1 MPHNLT
7 AVLALIK
14 VLLRHGRRFAQAI
27 TNAAYVAEP
36 RFATLASVCG
46 TYDVTVIG
54 ARIQRGILRLLA
66 LEAYLLKRGAKGREI
81 TVFERRPRAPAAPA
95 SEAPAPTD
103 APAPPPRKYRRVYDP
118 NQTYIPTL
126 EEMQAE
132 VRRNPLGRTMI
143 RICLDLAIVPGFC
156 ESEVWQALYTTWR
169 FYGGYFGT
177 FYKVRGEREKTFE
190 RERDRRPDTWDWNWQ
205 DWSKAKIREALGCL
219 IGEESSLDPPESRTA
234 PA

>member
-7 AVLALIK
+7 WVLVLIK
-14 VLLRHGRRFAQAI
+14 ILLRRGRRFAQSI
-27 TNAAYVAEP
+27 GDAAYVAQP
-36 RFATLASVCG
+36 RFATVAAVCG

-81 TVFERRPRAPAAPA
+81 TVFERRPRAPAPPA

-103 APAPPPRKYRRVYDP
+103 APPPRKYRRVYDP
-118 NQTYIPTL
+118 NQTTIPTL

-156 ESEVWQALYTTWR
+156 EGDVWQALYTTWR
-169 FYGGYFGT
+169 HCGGSLGR
-177 FYKVRGEREKTFE
+177 FYKVRDEREKTFE
-190 RERDRRPDTWDWNWQ
+190 RERDRRPDTWHWNWR
-205 DWSKAKIREALGCL
+205 DLNKTTVREALGCL
-219 IGEESSLDPPESRTA
+219 IGEESSLDPPESRTV
-234 PA
+234 PG